1 MGNVQ
6 EQIKQAKAL
15 ERAQNGAAALESLL
29 RLTQEP
35 GPHAEDPGFWLHLA
49 DLARRT
55 SSPEP
60 AVRGYTRAIELLSS
74 AGSPNNALAVARRLA
89 RVAPD
94 AADAHL
100 RHGRIAVE
108 LGYGVEAR
116 DAFLRAADAAPAN
129 GDLDTVLE
137 GLRVTWSL
145 LEERGLT
152 DAAEPVRA
160 RMLELRPGA
169 DPANGAAPAPP
180 SRQAAAAPA
189 APPPPATPAAD
200 ADSAAADAADRLP
213 GLEDFLPGQQEPK
226 PAPPPQRAAP
236 GEDAAELPP
245 LELDHHPESEPGD
258 ELPPLELERPEP
270 MGAGDELPPLELE
283 RPEPGD
289 AGDELPPL
297 DLERP
302 EPAETEEL
310 PPLDRGGTPPAPE
323 TPALEGIGAALD
335 DLDWPDLADPGA
347 PPASGPPGGR
357 EPEPEPDRVAPG
369 DDDLLLEPPA
379 DQSRELRGGQ
389 AAPEGAT
396 PRPEP
401 ATGAGEGEE
410 EDEDEDEDTAGATR
424 PGWMDGL
431 DDLLGAPP
439 EPAARADTP
448 SPASADDELDAIS
461 PPGETVPADWT
472 PPEPAPL
479 PPPEQREQWEEAP
492 EPREPR
498 STREPEPPQA
508 AEPEPE
514 RAPEPE
520 PPRERQ
526 PEPPPPLSVEGEY
539 IDLAAL
545 ILGDEE
551 DGGTRFLT
559 DAASPPTGDEER
571 DFAEILDIFRR
582 KVSEKI
588 HPQDSSS
595 HYDLGVAYKEMGLL
609 DDAIGQL
616 QLALRAGANPVATLE
631 VIGECFLEKDEA
643 ALAKRVLER
652 AAGIPGATDQDLV
665 GVLYWLGRC
674 EEILANPVDARGH
687 YERVIAVDISFRD
700 AAERL
705 KGLRGRPR

>member
-6 EQIKQAKAL
+6 EQIKQAKAF

-35 GPHAEDPGFWLHLA
+35 GPHGEDPGFWLHLA
-49 DLARRT
+49 DVARRT

-129 GDLDTVLE
+129 GDLDAVVE
-137 GLRVTWSL
+137 GLRVTWAL
-145 LEERGLT
+145 LEERGLR

-160 RMLELRPGA
+160 RILELRPSA
-169 DPANGAAPAPP
+169 DPASGAAPARPP
-180 SRQAAAAPA
+180 GQAQPAPA
-189 APPPPATPAAD
+189 SPATPPAD
-200 ADSAAADAADRLP
+200 PVEAAADDLDRLP
-213 GLEDFLPGQQEPK
+213 GLEDFLPGQQEPRA
-226 PAPPPQRAAP
+226 APGPHPAAP

-245 LELDHHPESEPGD
+245 LELDELPQAGTAGD
-258 ELPPLELERPEP
+258 LPPLDLDRPEP
-270 MGAGDELPPLELE
+270 AGV
-283 RPEPGD
+283 
-289 AGDELPPL
+289 GDELPPL
-297 DLERP
+297 DE
-302 EPAETEEL
+302 
-310 PPLDRGGTPPAPE
+310 GGPPPAPE
-323 TPALEGIGAALD
+323 SPPLEGIGAALD
-335 DLDWPDLADPGA
+335 DLDWPDLADPG
-347 PPASGPPGGR
+347 PPASEPPR
-357 EPEPEPDRVAPG
+357 PPEPEPEPDLVGPG
-369 DDDLLLEPPA
+369 DDDLLIQHPA
-379 DQSRELRGGQ
+379 DQHRDLLAEQ
-389 AAPEGAT
+389 PAPEAPA
-396 PRPEP
+396 PRPETG
-401 ATGAGEGEE
+401 TGADD
-410 EDEDEDEDTAGATR
+410 DEDMMGGAGL
-424 PGWMDGL
+424 PGWTDGL
-431 DDLLGAPP
+431 DDLLGPPP
-439 EPAARADTP
+439 EAGAGADPA

-461 PPGETVPADWT
+461 PPGELPPASWE
-472 PPEPAPL
+472 PAEPAP
-479 PPPEQREQWEEAP
+479 PPRPEQREPPPARAP
-492 EPREPR
+492 EPPL
-498 STREPEPPQA
+498 PEPQRA
-508 AEPEPE
+508 AEPAPAPERGPEPEPE
-514 RAPEPE
+514 PQ
-520 PPRERQ
+520 RQ
-526 PEPPPPLSVEGEY
+526 PEPPPPPSLEGEY
-539 IDLAAL
+539 IDLASL

-551 DGGTRFLT
+551 DRGTRFLT

-631 VIGECFLEKDEA
+631 VIGECFMEKDEA

-652 AAGIPGATDQDLV
+652 AAGIHGATDQDLV

-687 YERVIAVDISFRD
+687 YERVMAVDISFRD

-705 KGLRGRPR
+705 KGLRGRPM